1 MVRGREGYVA
11 LCRSL
16 VVFLLLGLVTALLG
30 CAPAIVGERNLVP
43 DPLWAQSG
51 KEVREGTL
59 IASSEQSRVEVKYL
73 AKDELLEFLNRH
85 SKDPALFDA
94 APSWLEAITAFLI
107 EISNSSDAPMVFQ
120 GRHAVLQDDKGSEL
134 SSLGFSEL
142 YLALSE
148 DPTRDKKMRVLE
160 GLLLSSSPLLS
171 GESRQGL
178 LLFGAPDPKAGKVA
192 LGISFLFADKAL
204 KTQGHMFPF
213 AIEALPPE
221 SVEGASG
228 GKGVER

>member
-1 MVRGREGYVA
+1 
-11 LCRSL
+11 
-16 VVFLLLGLVTALLG
+16 
-30 CAPAIVGERNLVP
+30 
-43 DPLWAQSG
+43 
-51 KEVREGTL
+51 VREDTL
-59 IASSEQSRVEVKYL
+59 IASSEESRVEVKYL
-73 AKDELLEFLNRH
+73 AKDELLDFLNRH
-85 SKDPALFDA
+85 SNDPALFDA
-94 APSWLEAITAFLI
+94 APSWLEAITSFLI
-107 EISNSSDAPMVFQ
+107 EISNSSDAPMVLQ

-148 DPTRDKKMRVLE
+148 DPARDKKMRVLE

-204 KTQGHMFPF
+204 KTQGHVFPF